1 MIEQIQQ
8 ILVSVDRAHNV
19 GVIAGTTRARFSEF
33 LRNMRTQLTTGRKLS
48 PGQRKYMNDIQK
60 QCDDEAIEDA
70 SRWVENYSDELR
82 EIAVICA
89 KYYDTHSSTS
99 SHPQYFRLIRRKV
112 LDNPTGHTLSK
123 REFAKMCMNKY
134 AQKVVESTTSEP
146 KFTNGQMVALRT
158 SNRVDLVPVEVTTE
172 RRRYYNIHRKAMSGQ
187 EVTGIVLQSN
197 AKPVFRSAKDCKV
210 YKLLLVGDT
219 QPIFVCER
227 DIKKNKRS

>member
-33 LRNMRTQLTTGRKLS
+33 LKSIRTQLTTGRKLS

-70 SRWVENYSDELR
+70 SRWVESYSDELR

-89 KYYDTHSSTS
+89 KYYESS
-99 SHPQYFRLIRRKV
+99 PDGGNYFRNFRNRV

-134 AQKVVESTTSEP
+134 AQKVVESTNSEP
-146 KFTNGQMVALRT
+146 KFANGQMVALRT
-158 SNRVDLVPVEVTTE
+158 SNRVDLVPVEVTSE
-172 RRRYYNIHRKAMSGQ
+172 RRRYYNVHRKAMSGQ
-187 EVTGIVLQSN
+187 KVTGIVLQSN

-227 DIKKNKRS
+227 DIKKARGVK

>member
-1 MIEQIQQ
+1 MIEQIQE
-8 ILVSVDRAHNV
+8 ILVNIDRAHNV

-70 SRWVENYSDELR
+70 SRWVESYNDELR

-89 KYYDTHSSTS
+89 KYYESS
-99 SHPQYFRLIRRKV
+99 PDGGNYFRSFRNRV

-123 REFAKMCMNKY
+123 REFTKMCMNKY
-134 AQKVVESTTSEP
+134 AQKVVESTTSKP
-146 KFTNGQMVALRT
+146 KFANGQMVALRT
-158 SNRVDLVPVEVTTE
+158 SNRVDLVPIEVTSE

-187 EVTGIVLQSN
+187 KVTGIVLQSN

-227 DIKKNKRS
+227 DIKKTRGVK